1 MFFKFLLFSF
11 LFLFLILGVSIVY
24 IIYKIKTD
32 YPNKIKSSKDNK
44 KNDKGI
50 NNIIKEGENIAKKI
64 KQFNNYFK

>member
-24 IIYKIKTD
+24 IVYKIKTD

-50 NNIIKEGENIAKKI
+50 NNIIKEGDNIAKKI

>member
-1 MFFKFLLFSF
+1 MFFKLLLFSF